1 LRYTNLLCNSE
12 GIFRGYD
19 DGTLLSLLSTRRH
32 PRRLTAPIRLAIGC
46 SSYLFGEGLKKL
58 LEGEK
63 GIQHIG
69 ILNDGADFKE
79 IVKME
84 PDIAI
89 LDFNIFAT
97 LPKDLSE
104 STKIKM
110 LLLGESGMHAGSDRK
125 ILNLISNGVVG
136 LVPPG
141 ADSFLLKKAIKVV
154 SSGELWL
161 DRKTLSNILTRNGLS
176 SIEKVNLTKAE
187 RGVVSLICGG
197 FRNKEIANKLEIS
210 EKTVKSHCNRI
221 YKKVGVTD
229 RLQLATH
236 IYKASPDWYLA
247 KT

>member
-1 LRYTNLLCNSE
+1 MSGE
-12 GIFRGYD
+12 K
-19 DGTLLSLLSTRRH
+19 H
-32 PRRLTAPIRLAIGC
+32 PRKLTTPIRLAIGC

-58 LEGEK
+58 LEGER
-63 GIQHIG
+63 GIQLIG
-69 ILNDGADFKE
+69 IFNDGTDFKE

-89 LDFNIFAT
+89 LDFNIFAN

-110 LLLGESGMHAGSDRK
+110 LLLGESGMHAGSDRR
-125 ILNLISNGVVG
+125 ILNLISNEVVG
-136 LVPPG
+136 ILPSG
-141 ADSFLLKKAIKVV
+141 ADSFLLRKAIKVV

-161 DRKTLSNILTRNGLS
+161 DRKTLSNILTHNGLS
-176 SIEKVNLTKAE
+176 SIEKVKLTKAE

-229 RLQLATH
+229 RLQLAA
-236 IYKASPDWYLA
+236 YVYNVWPDWYLA
-247 KT
+247 KNGQS

>member
-1 LRYTNLLCNSE
+1 MNLSGE
-12 GIFRGYD
+12 
-19 DGTLLSLLSTRRH
+19 RH
-32 PRRLTAPIRLAIGC
+32 PRKLTTPIRLAIGC

-63 GIQHIG
+63 GIQLIG
-69 ILNDGADFKE
+69 IFNDGADFKE

-84 PDIAI
+84 ADIAI
-89 LDFNIFAT
+89 LDFNIFAN

-104 STKIKM
+104 STQIKI
-110 LLLGESGMHAGSDRK
+110 LLLGGSGMHVGSDRR

-136 LVPPG
+136 ILPPG
-141 ADSFLLKKAIKVV
+141 ADSFLLKKAIKAV

-161 DRKTLSNILTRNGLS
+161 DRKTMSNILTCNSLS
-176 SIEKVNLTKAE
+176 AIEKVKLTKAE
-187 RGVVSLICGG
+187 RVVVSLICGG

-210 EKTVKSHCNRI
+210 EKTVKCHCNRI

-236 IYKASPDWYLA
+236 IYKAWPDWYLA
-247 KT
+247 RN

>member
-1 LRYTNLLCNSE
+1 MSAERP
-12 GIFRGYD
+12 
-19 DGTLLSLLSTRRH
+19 
-32 PRRLTAPIRLAIGC
+32 PRKLTTPIRLAIGC

-63 GIQHIG
+63 GIQLIG
-69 ILNDGADFKE
+69 IFNDGADFTE

-89 LDFNIFAT
+89 LDFNIFAN
-97 LPKDLSE
+97 LPKDLPE

-110 LLLGESGMHAGSDRK
+110 LLLGASGMFAGSDRR
-125 ILNLISNGVVG
+125 ILHLISNGVVG

-141 ADSFLLKKAIKVV
+141 ADSFLLKKAIKAV

-161 DRKTLSNILTRNGLS
+161 DRKTMSNILTCNSLS
-176 SIEKVNLTKAE
+176 KIEEVKLTKAE
-187 RGVVSLICGG
+187 KGVVSLICGG

-229 RLQLATH
+229 RLQLAA
-236 IYKASPDWYLA
+236 YVYNVWPDWYLA
-247 KT
+247 KN